1 MNILISKNRIITDL
15 IKFERKIKCNVRLYN
30 NKKTKCAGDNKK
42 YNNFLKNICNKNVIR
57 NLDSVNIIENLKYV
71 TEYNVNEDIIK
82 NYINRVKTLKEQ
94 WGLNKIYFIFKTL
107 IKYKLYDAALLSRLE
122 NIINDIEVPN
132 EDMKKEKIDCFENVY
147 IIRISYI
154 LYSFHYFNHT
164 NEQLVNKLIN
174 ILNIKIGY
182 IIYHNDYFNRF
193 IFNTFKDFNEKYEN
207 IKQENNDSSGK
218 DIDTV
223 QKSINDDNK
232 KCNESHGYGILGN
245 SFKFNGLKKE
255 IYEIKELTLD
265 SNKHVDVYIRNVTFN
280 EIYFIISLLKKINYT
295 SNKQFLNKLKLI
307 YYFNCIDIENPT
319 ENDCKYITLLFHLI
333 YEPGD
338 KYLYNIMKLF
348 LLRHNNVS
356 NIHDLVLIMMTIYY
370 TGVNNSKSSNANNID
385 CFKEDI
391 NNISHQYESAHSR
404 LFDDIDIIIDQM
416 HTVSKEKT
424 KKLKFILNYISEH
437 RNDITNK
444 DIPDIIC
451 ERIFNLLNYEYY
463 KSKSFCYDF
472 ESKNKEKRISENIEN
487 EQNEENNL
495 EKNRPRSYSSDFY
508 KTKSSDLQSISEFIK
523 ICNYMSKDVD
533 ALYYLYL
540 KNNIEFFNME
550 TIINVMKM
558 YVFVYNINNDLNK
571 NYHKNKHKDL
581 IYSNMILDNLNN
593 LTNIIVQIIIMNS
606 LHRLYSSCSLK
617 NLANILYYLQQINS
631 TFDNKIFEELHIKKL
646 QNHIDDIVT
655 KKLKVII
662 NKQGENNINVV
673 KELQTTKE
681 RYHMNNLHAISFDDM
696 ETGEKINEN
705 ITRKTYQNEDDN
717 MNYENLHNSLS
728 KKSENI
734 NERNN
739 MNLKIQHDE
748 NNINTFIS
756 LFNIY
761 SKNLN
766 NKKIIYMLLQILNK
780 YNIENKPEKP
790 EIYIN
795 LLNSFA
801 KMKYRNL
808 LLIETC
814 LKKVTE
820 NLNGLHFFDCINLLI
835 SLSRLNIF
843 GINLNVYDDVPLSL
857 KNKDAI
863 LNIKTPYEN
872 EKLLFIN
879 ECNDNNLK
887 NCNQISMVNNLK
899 SILKKINE
907 NLSNFIFT
915 PSYKIINIIP
925 NILNSYIIL
934 GFDKIHF
941 KNINKML
948 ESFHH
953 YIFNYF
959 EEKYSENIN
968 MSYYN
973 NKYDI
978 DNFNEYCST
987 DISNSMGSP
996 SVKNHYW
1003 YFSEQNNV
1011 ILTKKNS
1018 NISLHIPIHSI
1029 YQLYIFNV
1037 YFNIYIKYLYQY
1049 YINEDVSMP
1058 VETHSMNNNEAINCI
1073 KNQLHYLNNSRIYIN
1088 DDKTKTNKKKSYDF
1102 FKIHNILSEKSIH
1115 ILNNIIYFVK
1125 YINNFYNKSTYEK
1138 YNFYMQFL
1146 IHAPEKETKNE
1157 QLVEYA
1163 KECHII
1169 DKRNNSSIH
1178 SSSFH
1183 RDVFSTFRLLG
1194 INDME
1199 CEVPFL
1205 DGIYTVDIVI
1215 QNSICVEINGN
1226 NHYYY
1231 DRNMKRSCQN
1241 IDCLNLIKYYLLCKK
1256 YKLILIPYLE
1266 WNKLK
1271 NNEEK
1276 KEYLK
1281 NKMES

>member
-1 MNILISKNRIITDL
+1 MNILNSKNRIITDL
-15 IKFERKIKCNVRLYN
+15 IKFERRIKCNVRLYN
-30 NKKTKCAGDNKK
+30 NKKTKYAGDNKK

-107 IKYKLYDAALLSRLE
+107 IKYKLYDVVLLNKLE
-122 NIINDIEVPN
+122 NIINDIEIPN
-132 EDMKKEKIDCFENVY
+132 EGMKKEKIDCFENVY

-154 LYSFHYFNHT
+154 LYSFYYFNHT
-164 NEQLVNKLIN
+164 NEQVVKKLIS
-174 ILNIKIGY
+174 ILNIKIDY

-193 IFNTFKDFNEKYEN
+193 IFNTFKGFSERYEN
-207 IKQENNDSSGK
+207 IKQDNNNSYGK
-218 DIDTV
+218 NVDTV
-223 QKSINDDNK
+223 QKCINYDNK
-232 KCNESHGYGILGN
+232 TFNESPGYGILGN
-245 SFKFNGLKKE
+245 SLKFNGLKKE
-255 IYEIKELTLD
+255 IYEAKGMDLD
-265 SNKHVDVYIRNVTFN
+265 SNKNVDVYIRNITFN
-280 EIYFIISLLKKINYT
+280 EIYFIISLFKKINYT
-295 SNKQFLNKLKLI
+295 NNKCFLNKLKFI
-307 YYFNCIDIENPT
+307 YYFNCIDIEKPN
-319 ENDCKYITLLFHLI
+319 ENDCKYVTLLFNLI
-333 YEPGD
+333 YEPYD

-348 LLRHNNVS
+348 LLRHNNIS
-356 NIHDLVLIMMTIYY
+356 NIHDLVLIIMTVYY
-370 TGVNNSKSSNANNID
+370 TGVNNNKTSNTNNIN

-391 NNISHQYESAHSR
+391 NYINHQYEYTHTG
-404 LFDDIDIIIDQM
+404 LFDNIDSIIDQM
-416 HTVSKEKT
+416 HIISKEKT

-437 RNDITNK
+437 RNEITNK
-444 DIPDIIC
+444 DIPDIIS
-451 ERIFNLLNYEYY
+451 ERIFNLLNNEYY
-463 KSKSFCYDF
+463 KSKSFCYNF
-472 ESKNKEKRISENIEN
+472 ESKNKEKLISDNIKS

-495 EKNRPRSYSSDFY
+495 EKNKFRSNSSDFY

-523 ICNYMSKDVD
+523 ICNYMSKEVD

-550 TIINVMKM
+550 TIINVMKV
-558 YVFVYNINNDLNK
+558 YIFVYNISNDLNK
-571 NYHKNKHKDL
+571 NYYKNKHRDL
-581 IYSNMILDNLNN
+581 IYSNMVTDNLNN

-606 LHRLYSSCSLK
+606 LYRLYSSCNLK
-617 NLANILYYLQQINS
+617 NLANILYYLHQINS
-631 TFDNKIFEELHIKKL
+631 TFDNKTFEELHIKKL
-646 QNHIDDIVT
+646 QYHIDDIVT
-655 KKLKVII
+655 KRLKVII
-662 NKQGENNINVV
+662 NNQGENNINVV
-673 KELQTTKE
+673 EDFRTNKE
-681 RYHMNNLHAISFDDM
+681 RYHMNNLDSISVDDM
-696 ETGEKINEN
+696 GSGEKLNETF
-705 ITRKTYQNEDDN
+705 IKKTYKNEDDN
-717 MNYENLHNSLS
+717 MHSEQLYNSLS
-728 KKSENI
+728 KKNENI
-734 NERNN
+734 NEGNN
-739 MNLKIQHDE
+739 MNLKIQSDE

-780 YNIENKPEKP
+780 YNIEKKSSKP

-820 NLNGLHFFDCINLLI
+820 NLNSLHFFDYINLLI

-843 GINLNVYDDVPLSL
+843 GINLNVYDDVSFSL
-857 KNKDAI
+857 KNKDAM
-863 LNIKTPYEN
+863 LNKKTSYEN
-872 EKLLFIN
+872 DKLLFIN
-879 ECNDNNLK
+879 ECNDSNLK
-887 NCNQISMVNNLK
+887 NCSQINMVNNLK
-899 SILKKINE
+899 YILKKINE

-925 NILNSYIIL
+925 NILNSYVIL

-941 KNINKML
+941 KTINKML

-959 EEKYSENIN
+959 EEKQSGNIN

-978 DNFNEYCST
+978 DSFNEYCST
-987 DISNSMGSP
+987 DIINSMGIP
-996 SVKNHYW
+996 GVKNHYW

-1011 ILTKKNS
+1011 ILTKKNY

-1037 YFNIYIKYLYQY
+1037 YYSIYIKYLYQY
-1049 YINEDVSMP
+1049 YINEDKYIP
-1058 VETHSMNNNEAINCI
+1058 VETHSMNNSMSINCI
-1073 KNQLHYLNNSRIYIN
+1073 QNPLHYLNNSKIYIN
-1088 DDKTKTNKKKSYDF
+1088 ADKTKIDKKSYDF

-1146 IHAPEKETKNE
+1146 IHTPEKNTKNE

-1169 DKRNNSSIH
+1169 EKRNNSGIH

-1183 RDVFSTFRLLG
+1183 RDVFSIFRLLG

-1199 CEVPFL
+1199 CEVML
-1205 DGIYTVDIVI
+1205 RK
-1215 QNSICVEINGN
+1215 C
-1226 NHYYY
+1226 
-1231 DRNMKRSCQN
+1231 
-1241 IDCLNLIKYYLLCKK
+1241 
-1256 YKLILIPYLE
+1256 
-1266 WNKLK
+1266 
-1271 NNEEK
+1271 
-1276 KEYLK
+1276 
-1281 NKMES
+1281 

>member
-1 MNILISKNRIITDL
+1 MNILNSKNRIITDL

-42 YNNFLKNICNKNVIR
+42 NNNFLKNICNKNVIR

-107 IKYKLYDAALLSRLE
+107 IKYKLYDVALLNKLE

-154 LYSFHYFNHT
+154 LYSFYYFNHT
-164 NEQLVNKLIN
+164 NEQVVKKLIS
-174 ILNIKIGY
+174 ILNIKIDY

-193 IFNTFKDFNEKYEN
+193 IFNTFKGFSERYEN
-207 IKQENNDSSGK
+207 IKQENNNNSYGK
-218 DIDTV
+218 DIDNV
-223 QKSINDDNK
+223 QKCINYDNK
-232 KCNESHGYGILGN
+232 TCNESPEYGILGN
-245 SFKFNGLKKE
+245 SLKFNGLKKE
-255 IYEIKELTLD
+255 IYEVKGMALD
-265 SNKHVDVYIRNVTFN
+265 SNKNMDVYIRNITFN

-295 SNKQFLNKLKLI
+295 NNKWFLNKLKFI
-307 YYFNCIDIENPT
+307 YYFNCIDIERPN
-319 ENDCKYITLLFHLI
+319 ENDWRYVTLLFHLI
-333 YEPGD
+333 YEPYD

-348 LLRHNNVS
+348 LLRHNNIS

-370 TGVNNSKSSNANNID
+370 TGVNNNKTYNTNNID
-385 CFKEDI
+385 CFKENI
-391 NNISHQYESAHSR
+391 NYINHQYEYTHTGI
-404 LFDDIDIIIDQM
+404 FDNIDSIFDQM
-416 HTVSKEKT
+416 HIISNEKT

-437 RNDITNK
+437 RNEITNK

-463 KSKSFCYDF
+463 KSKSFCYNF
-472 ESKNKEKRISENIEN
+472 ESKNKEKQISNNIKN

-495 EKNRPRSYSSDFY
+495 EKNKSRNNSSDFY

-523 ICNYMSKDVD
+523 ICNYMSKEVDV
-533 ALYYLYL
+533 LYYLYL

-558 YVFVYNINNDLNK
+558 YIFVYNISNDLNK
-571 NYHKNKHKDL
+571 NYYKNKHRDL
-581 IYSNMILDNLNN
+581 IYSNMITNNLNN

-606 LHRLYSSCSLK
+606 LHRLYSSCNLK
-617 NLANILYYLQQINS
+617 NLANILYYLHQINS
-631 TFDNKIFEELHIKKL
+631 TFDNKTFEELHIKKL
-646 QNHIDDIVT
+646 QDNIDDIVT

-662 NKQGENNINVV
+662 NKQGENNTNVV
-673 KELQTTKE
+673 EELQTTKE
-681 RYHMNNLHAISFDDM
+681 RYHMNNLDAISFDDM
-696 ETGEKINEN
+696 EYGEKINE
-705 ITRKTYQNEDDN
+705 TFAKKAYKNEDDN
-717 MNYENLHNSLS
+717 THSEHLHNSLS
-728 KKSENI
+728 KKNENI
-734 NERNN
+734 NEGNN

-780 YNIENKPEKP
+780 YNIEQKSSKP

-820 NLNGLHFFDCINLLI
+820 NLNSLHFFDYINLLI

-843 GINLNVYDDVPLSL
+843 GINLNVYDNVSMSL
-857 KNKDAI
+857 KNKDAM
-863 LNIKTPYEN
+863 LNKKTSYEN

-879 ECNDNNLK
+879 ECNDSNLK
-887 NCNQISMVNNLK
+887 NCSQISMVNNLK
-899 SILKKINE
+899 CILEKINE

-925 NILNSYIIL
+925 NILNSYVIL

-959 EEKYSENIN
+959 EEKHSENIN

-978 DNFNEYCST
+978 DSFNEYYST
-987 DISNSMGSP
+987 DIINSMGSP
-996 SVKNHYW
+996 GVKNHYW

-1011 ILTKKNS
+1011 ILTKTNS

-1049 YINEDVSMP
+1049 YINEDKYIP
-1058 VETHSMNNNEAINCI
+1058 VETHSMNNNREINCI
-1073 KNQLHYLNNSRIYIN
+1073 KNPLHYLNNSRIYIN
-1088 DDKTKTNKKKSYDF
+1088 ADKTKTDKKSYDF

-1146 IHAPEKETKNE
+1146 IHTPEKETRNE

-1163 KECHII
+1163 KECHVIE
-1169 DKRNNSSIH
+1169 KRNKSAIH